1 MKPYFSDDWVTL
13 YHGDCRDVLPGLE
26 RVETCITD
34 PPYGLGFMGK
44 GWDHGV
50 PGVHFWE
57 LIRDTLLPGASCLAF
72 GGTRTHHRLMVA
84 IEDAGFEIRDALGWN
99 HMEHAFCQCVPY
111 AYDKPIRSQDVR
123 QMWRGMDTEDA
134 VPSGSESVL
143 LDGVLAEREDVPPK
157 EGSEGI
163 DLPDVREGVS
173 PATVAPE
180 GAGGGLLF
188 PVVPKQDVC
197 GSVPKDS
204 QVGSCGLDGGISG
217 ECVSEDARSKQPSM
231 EGRRDIQASEGELQT
246 REDGSMPTG
255 SPADGSLE
263 RIPAGTP
270 AGDGDACREA
280 TDQHGGCPPQEPRQP
295 RQHTHKPGTLAVE
308 WIPQG
313 GGVWPGCP
321 RCGKPLSPPLF
332 QGPLAWNYGS
342 GFPKSLDISK
352 ALDKQA
358 GAEREVVGKSD
369 RHGGGTLSGA
379 GWNIPAEVPDLTA
392 PATEAAKLWHGW
404 GTALKPAWEPCILA
418 MNPLDGTFANNAL
431 THGVAGLNVDGCR
444 IEATGRPKVVAPG
457 SGHGGRSSIDMGS
470 GYQDG
475 TTNLGR
481 WPANVLLDESAAQL
495 LDEMS
500 GERPSCGHYT
510 ASLSRP
516 KTLNRGIVFT
526 NPDMGSTRE
535 QLNKYAGETGGAS
548 RFFYTAKASRADR
561 GEGNTHPTVKPT
573 DLMEWLC
580 KLTTTPTGGTV
591 LDPFMG
597 SGSTLVA
604 ARNVGRKSIG
614 IELDEASCET
624 AAKRLS
630 QGVLAL

>member
-1 MKPYFSDDWVTL
+1 MTPYFSDDWVTV
-13 YHGDCRDVLPGLE
+13 YHGDCRDVLPTLGQ
-26 RVETCITD
+26 VETCITD

-44 GWDHGV
+44 DWDHGV

-57 LIRDTLLPGASCLAF
+57 LIRNALLPGASCLAF

-84 IEDAGFEIRDALGWN
+84 IEDAGFEIRDCL
-99 HMEHAFCQCVPY
+99 
-111 AYDKPIRSQDVR
+111 
-123 QMWRGMDTEDA
+123 MW
-134 VPSGSESVL
+134 L
-143 LDGVLAEREDVPPK
+143 
-157 EGSEGI
+157 
-163 DLPDVREGVS
+163 
-173 PATVAPE
+173 
-180 GAGGGLLF
+180 
-188 PVVPKQDVC
+188 
-197 GSVPKDS
+197 
-204 QVGSCGLDGGISG
+204 
-217 ECVSEDARSKQPSM
+217 
-231 EGRRDIQASEGELQT
+231 
-246 REDGSMPTG
+246 
-255 SPADGSLE
+255 
-263 RIPAGTP
+263 
-270 AGDGDACREA
+270 
-280 TDQHGGCPPQEPRQP
+280 
-295 RQHTHKPGTLAVE
+295 
-308 WIPQG
+308 
-313 GGVWPGCP
+313 
-321 RCGKPLSPPLF
+321 
-332 QGPLAWNYGS
+332 YGS

-352 ALDKQA
+352 ATDKAA
-358 GAEREVVGKSD
+358 GAEREVVGSRAARVGFD
-369 RHGGGTLSGA
+369 PTGQGGGGWAA
-379 GWNIPAEVPDLTA
+379 GVVNDTA
-392 PATEAAKLWHGW
+392 PATDAAKLWHGW
-404 GTALKPAWEPCILA
+404 GTALKPAWEPIVLA

-431 THGVAGLNVDGCR
+431 AYGVAGLNVDGCR
-444 IEATGRPKVVAPG
+444 IGTDGGTESTGEPNLKNQVY
-457 SGHGGRSSIDMGS
+457 GHAMGGLAIVDA
-470 GYQDG
+470 
-475 TTNLGR
+475 NKGR
-481 WPANVLLDESAAQL
+481 WPANVLLDGESAQL